1 MTTSSEGATKV
12 QEPSAPWKAA
22 EKKRTR
28 RYEGPVAPII
38 ASILGIMAWC
48 IFILFYALFWSL
60 GFNWF
65 QNLIVTVVSLVVTGL
80 AIGLMWVLFGPR
92 QSWRTDWY

>member
-12 QEPSAPWKAA
+12 QEAGASWKAA
-22 EKKRTR
+22 EKKPSR
-28 RYEGPVAPII
+28 RYEGPVAPIV

-48 IFILFYALFWSL
+48 IFILFYALYWSL

-80 AIGLMWVLFGPR
+80 AIGLMWVLLGPR
-92 QSWRTDWY
+92 QYWRTGLY